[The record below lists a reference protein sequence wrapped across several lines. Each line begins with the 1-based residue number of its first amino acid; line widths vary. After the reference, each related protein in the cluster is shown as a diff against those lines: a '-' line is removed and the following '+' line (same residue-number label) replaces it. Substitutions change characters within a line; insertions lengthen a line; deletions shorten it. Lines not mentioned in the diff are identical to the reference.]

1 MPAQSLSYLLPLLA
15 SLSQLT
21 ISAPTTLYPRQ
32 TQQTCA
38 QFDSITGGAYAVQN
52 DIWGA
57 SASGDQQQCSTIT
70 SASGDGTLAWSTTF
84 NWQGTPDQVKTYA
97 NAEASSITT
106 CKPLNQYHSIPTTW
120 DWSYGSAQITG
131 DVSYDAFLA
140 PVCNGPGDPHK
151 YEIMVWLAALGGLN
165 PIGSAGPSVQIG
177 GQAWTLWSGPNQQTG
192 ATVFSFV
199 AGAGQ
204 VGSYSGDLID
214 FFNYLVQNNGV
225 DASLQ
230 LTSVQAGTEVASG
243 QATFTTSK
251 FSIGA
256 S

>member
-1 MPAQSLSYLLPLLA
+1 MSSLIYVLPLLA
-15 SLSQLT
+15 TLPSAL
-21 ISAPTTLYPRQ
+21 SAPATLFARQ
-32 TQQTCA
+32 NQSQETCA
-38 QFDSITGGAYAVQN
+38 QFDPVTAGAYAVQN

-57 SASGDQQQCSTIT
+57 TASGDQKQCSSIT
-70 SASGDGTLAWSTTF
+70 GAPGDGTLAWSTTF
-84 NWQGTPDQVKTYA
+84 NWAGSPSQVKTYA

-106 CKPLNQYHSIPTTW
+106 CKPLNQYTSIPTTW
-120 DWSYGSAQITG
+120 DWSYGGAQITG
-131 DVSYDAFLA
+131 DVAYDAFLA
-140 PVCNGPGDPHK
+140 PVCNGPGDPHN

-165 PIGSAGPSVQIG
+165 PIGTAGPSVQIG
-177 GQAWTLWSGPNQQTG
+177 GQAWTLWSGTNDQTQ
-192 ATVFSFV
+192 THVFSFV
-199 AGAGQ
+199 AGGGQ
-204 VGSYSGDLID
+204 LGSYSGDLMG

-225 DASLQ
+225 DAGLQ